1 MNAMGRA
8 GQVLKQILDD
18 YAISQTDLADRMG
31 IGRANIYRWM
41 NEVRDPNSETLV
53 SIIRALRQIDP
64 QAADDFKQR
73 YMNGL

>member
-8 GQVLKQILDD
+8 GQVLRQILDD
-18 YAISQTDLADRMG
+18 YNLSQTDLADRMG

-41 NEVRDPNSETLV
+41 NEIRDPNSETLI
-53 SIIRALRQIDP
+53 SIIRALRQLDP

-73 YMNGL
+73 YMDGL

>member
-1 MNAMGRA
+1 MGRA

-31 IGRANIYRWM
+31 LSKSNVYRWV

>member
-1 MNAMGRA
+1 LSKSN
-8 GQVLKQILDD
+8 V
-18 YAISQTDLADRMG
+18 
-31 IGRANIYRWM
+31 YRWV